1 MYILYLS
8 IHLFE
13 SQVEHSAVISL
24 FILLIK
30 FPLILIKFH
39 CETTSVASDRDSYVA
54 NEQNQKQPKDTH
66 KDEVRVGVGI
76 AAKAQVGMAGVG
88 VARVGVRD
96 RVGEDDKLIKS
107 SP

>member
-39 CETTSVASDRDSYVA
+39 CETTSVASDSDRDSDVTI
-54 NEQNQKQPKDTH
+54 EQNQKQPKDTH
-66 KDEVRVGVGI
+66 KGEVRVGVGVGI
-76 AAKAQVGMAGVG
+76 AA
-88 VARVGVRD
+88 
-96 RVGEDDKLIKS
+96 
-107 SP
+107 

>member
-39 CETTSVASDRDSYVA
+39 CETTSVASDSDSGRDSDVTI
-54 NEQNQKQPKDTH
+54 EQNQKQPKDTH
-66 KDEVRVGVGI
+66 KGEVRVGVGI
-76 AAKAQVGMAGVG
+76 AA
-88 VARVGVRD
+88 
-96 RVGEDDKLIKS
+96 
-107 SP
+107 

>member
-39 CETTSVASDRDSYVA
+39 CETTSVASDSDRDRDSDVTI
-54 NEQNQKQPKDTH
+54 EQNQKQPKDTH
-66 KDEVRVGVGI
+66 KGEVRIGVGVGI
-76 AAKAQVGMAGVG
+76 AA
-88 VARVGVRD
+88 
-96 RVGEDDKLIKS
+96 
-107 SP
+107 

>member
-39 CETTSVASDRDSYVA
+39 CETTSVASDSDRDSDVTI
-54 NEQNQKQPKDTH
+54 EQNQKQPKDTH
-66 KDEVRVGVGI
+66 KGEVRVGVGI
-76 AAKAQVGMAGVG
+76 AA
-88 VARVGVRD
+88 
-96 RVGEDDKLIKS
+96 
-107 SP
+107 